1 MTLNAIAPPFLGERV
16 FLAQD
21 QLSFAQASGDFNPM
35 HVDAIA
41 ARRLLSG
48 QAVVHGIHTLLCAL
62 QWWLAAHPTRPAGI
76 ACHFANP
83 VNVGDVVVFAH
94 CRDAEGRLV
103 ITASVD
109 GLVCTEVVIDS
120 ARTEPTTVGGAQN
133 AAAGPPVRHLAAA
146 SAALDEPP
154 GQQVGQVMALAAAP
168 NGLAGLF
175 PDVARVL
182 GDDRLSAIAGLS
194 FYVGMVCP
202 GLHSVFSSLRFR
214 LANDAVPAELLRFKV
229 DKYDPRFRLFTVSF
243 TGLLAGELKAF
254 RRPPPQTQPP
264 SREVALRVGPVEF
277 KGQRALVIGGSRGL
291 GEVSAKILAAGGAQV
306 HITFAAGQ
314 DDAMAVAADIN
325 GNARGPCQVHRL
337 DLKANAIDSLAI
349 DTATLDAVYYFAT
362 PRIYS
367 KRTGLFDQAVFDV
380 FADFYLRRFYQLCQD
395 LNRIDRQRKLKIY
408 LPSTVFI
415 TDRPKGMT
423 EYAMVK
429 AAAEIMA
436 DDLNRTLKN
445 IVVIATRLPR
455 LATDQ
460 TSSIFKLE
468 VESNLDALLPV
479 IRQVQ
484 G

>member
-120 ARTEPTTVGGAQN
+120 ARTEPATVGGAQN

-202 GLHSVFSSLRFR
+202 GLICVFVS
-214 LANDAVPAELLRFKV
+214 AVQA
-229 DKYDPRFRLFTVSF
+229 
-243 TGLLAGELKAF
+243 
-254 RRPPPQTQPP
+254 
-264 SREVALRVGPVEF
+264 
-277 KGQRALVIGGSRGL
+277 GQRCSAGRAAAIQGGQIRSAL
-291 GEVSAKILAAGGAQV
+291 SAV
-306 HITFAAGQ
+306 HR
-314 DDAMAVAADIN
+314 V
-325 GNARGPCQVHRL
+325 VHRL
-337 DLKANAIDSLAI
+337 AGRRIESISTPATANPA
-349 DTATLDAVYYFAT
+349 AVARGGVAGG
-362 PRIYS
+362 P
-367 KRTGLFDQAVFDV
+367 G
-380 FADFYLRRFYQLCQD
+380 
-395 LNRIDRQRKLKIY
+395 
-408 LPSTVFI
+408 
-415 TDRPKGMT
+415 
-423 EYAMVK
+423 
-429 AAAEIMA
+429 
-436 DDLNRTLKN
+436 
-445 IVVIATRLPR
+445 
-455 LATDQ
+455 
-460 TSSIFKLE
+460 
-468 VESNLDALLPV
+468 
-479 IRQVQ
+479 
-484 G
+484 

>member
-1 MTLNAIAPPFLGERV
+1 M
-16 FLAQD
+16 
-21 QLSFAQASGDFNPM
+21 
-35 HVDAIA
+35 
-41 ARRLLSG
+41 
-48 QAVVHGIHTLLCAL
+48 
-62 QWWLAAHPTRPAGI
+62 
-76 ACHFANP
+76 
-83 VNVGDVVVFAH
+83 
-94 CRDAEGRLV
+94 
-103 ITASVD
+103 
-109 GLVCTEVVIDS
+109 
-120 ARTEPTTVGGAQN
+120 
-133 AAAGPPVRHLAAA
+133 
-146 SAALDEPP
+146 
-154 GQQVGQVMALAAAP
+154 
-168 NGLAGLF
+168 
-175 PDVARVL
+175 
-182 GDDRLSAIAGLS
+182 
-194 FYVGMVCP
+194 
-202 GLHSVFSSLRFR
+202 
-214 LANDAVPAELLRFKV
+214 
-229 DKYDPRFRLFTVSF
+229 
-243 TGLLAGELKAF
+243 
-254 RRPPPQTQPP
+254 
-264 SREVALRVGPVEF
+264 RVGPVEF

-395 LNRIDRQRKLKIY
+395 LNRSNRQQKLKIY

-436 DDLNRTLKN
+436 DDLNRILKN
-445 IVVIATRLPR
+445 VVVIATRLPR